1 MSRCIFHVDMDAF
14 YTSVEQRDHP
24 EYLGKP
30 VVVGADPKR
39 GKGRGVVAA
48 ASYEARAYGVHSA
61 MPISRAYRLCPH
73 AVFVKGNMTKYVE
86 ISRQIMEIFGSF
98 TDLVEP
104 ISIDE
109 AFLDVT
115 ASTGLFG
122 EPLSLARRIKDD
134 IRQSADLVASLG
146 VAPNKFLAK
155 VASDLEKPD
164 GLVVVKAGEEQAFL
178 RDLPVER
185 LWGVGPARAEELHN
199 LGIRKVSDI
208 TRLTRHELI
217 EQFGVSG
224 EQLYRLARGIDER
237 PVVPGH
243 EPKSIGQETTFSEDT
258 GEVEHIRCTL
268 LQLAEAVARRLR
280 KKELEAHSVTLKFRD
295 EHFVTETRARTLS
308 GGTDDAGEIFQT
320 ARALLG
326 RIKAKDRKVRLL
338 GITAG
343 KLVSAAAGERQL
355 DLFAGEDKLR
365 RLNRTLDVLTERF
378 GDSGPRRASLLNRHL
393 KPRS

>member
-1 MSRCIFHVDMDAF
+1 MDAF

-243 EPKSIGQETTFSEDT
+243 EPKSIG
-258 GEVEHIRCTL
+258 
-268 LQLAEAVARRLR
+268 
-280 KKELEAHSVTLKFRD
+280 
-295 EHFVTETRARTLS
+295 
-308 GGTDDAGEIFQT
+308 
-320 ARALLG
+320 
-326 RIKAKDRKVRLL
+326 
-338 GITAG
+338 
-343 KLVSAAAGERQL
+343 
-355 DLFAGEDKLR
+355 
-365 RLNRTLDVLTERF
+365 
-378 GDSGPRRASLLNRHL
+378 
-393 KPRS
+393 